1 MRLFTAIELPQNIR
15 AHLVRIAGALQNH
28 RDLKDALSFTRED
41 NFHITLKF
49 LGDIPDDRIPALT
62 TSLQT
67 LNVTPMTLSISHFL
81 VLPGQGP
88 ARVLAANVAGDNK
101 PLADLFHQ
109 IES

>member
-49 LGDIPDDRIPALT
+49 LGDNALSPDDGR
-62 TSLQT
+62 
-67 LNVTPMTLSISHFL
+67 FL
-81 VLPGQGP
+81 
-88 ARVLAANVAGDNK
+88 
-101 PLADLFHQ
+101 LFMCPPRDG
-109 IES
+109 